1 MIIFGASNLLGD
13 VYDCCR
19 ALGRQVTTIVL
30 NVPEEVRPRTKSLA
44 TRLSD
49 LGVTPNLQDIEAFR
63 PSDGEE
69 YFVAISSAKK
79 MDLVRRLTQEH
90 GVLFCSLIH
99 PSAYVSPYASV
110 GAGVFIGAGSI
121 VGPGAIIED
130 HVFINRKVS
139 VGHDTVVGTYS
150 SLQPG
155 CNIAGHVSLGRGAT
169 VGMGANIIHELT
181 VGDGAVVGAGA
192 TVIRDVPSASVVVG
206 VPARPMERR

>member
-1 MIIFGASNLLGD
+1 MGD

-19 ALGRQVTTIVL
+19 ALGKRVTTIVL
-30 NVPEEVRPRTKSLA
+30 NVPEVVRPRTKSLA

-49 LGVTPNLQDIEAFR
+49 LGVAPYLQEIDAFR

-79 MDLVRRLTQEH
+79 EDLVQRLAQDH
-90 GVLFCSLIH
+90 GIRFCSLVH

-110 GAGVFIGAGSI
+110 GSGVFIGAGSVI
-121 VGPGAIIED
+121 APGVVIED
-130 HVFINRKVS
+130 HVFINRKAS
-139 VGHDTVVGTYS
+139 VGHDTVIGAYA

-155 CNIAGHVSLGRGAT
+155 CNVAGHVSIGRGAS
-169 VGMGANIIHELT
+169 VGMGANIIHELC
-181 VGDGAVVGAGA
+181 VGDGAVIGAGA
-192 TVIRDVPSASVVVG
+192 TVIRDVPAASVVGG